1 MSYMLSSNFR
11 SELKMKVSREQ
22 AAENRERIVQVAA
35 KLFRERGFDGI
46 GVADLMKAAGLTH
59 GGFYGHFTSKEDLA
73 AEASGRALEETLQY
87 WSTAIEKTPD
97 EAFQKII
104 NRYLSEGHRDAP
116 GRGCL
121 VAALGSDVGRQAR
134 PVRRVVTDGINA
146 FIGQLMQL
154 VPGKT
159 KAVRR
164 RQALTDF
171 AAMVGAVT
179 IARAVDDPAL
189 SKDVLDAVASSL
201 SEQCDGSRH

>member
-1 MSYMLSSNFR
+1 MLSSNFR

-104 NRYLSEGHRDAP
+104 DRYLSEGHRDAP

-201 SEQCDGSRH
+201 SEQRDGSRH

>member
-1 MSYMLSSNFR
+1 
-11 SELKMKVSREQ
+11 MKVSREQ

-87 WSTAIEKTPD
+87 WSTAIEKAPD
-97 EAFQKII
+97 EAFQKIM

-116 GRGCL
+116 GKGCL
-121 VAALGSDVGRQAR
+121 VAALGSDLGRQAR

-146 FIGQLMQL
+146 FIAQLMQL

-189 SKDVLDAVASSL
+189 SKDVLDAVASAL
-201 SEQCDGSRH
+201 SERDDGNRH

>member
-1 MSYMLSSNFR
+1 
-11 SELKMKVSREQ
+11 MKVSREQ
-22 AAENRERIVQVAA
+22 AVENRERIVQVAA

-59 GGFYGHFTSKEDLA
+59 GGFYGHFASKEDLA
-73 AEASGRALEETLQY
+73 AEASGRALKELAQY
-87 WSTAIEKTPD
+87 WSTVIEKAPD
-97 EAFQKII
+97 EAFSTIV

-121 VAALGSDVGRQAR
+121 VAALGSDLGRQAR
-134 PVRRVVTDGINA
+134 PVRRVVTDGVNA

-154 VPGKT
+154 VPGKS
-159 KAVRR
+159 KVARR

-189 SKDVLDAVASSL
+189 SKDVLGAVASAL
-201 SEQCDGSRH
+201 SERGDGSRH

>member
-1 MSYMLSSNFR
+1 
-11 SELKMKVSREQ
+11 MKVSREQ

-59 GGFYGHFTSKEDLA
+59 GGFYGHFASKEDLA

-87 WSTAIEKTPD
+87 WSTAIEKAPD
-97 EAFQKII
+97 EAFQKIV
-104 NRYLSEGHRDAP
+104 NRYVSEAHRDAP

-154 VPGKT
+154 VPGKS

-164 RQALTDF
+164 QQALTDF

-201 SEQCDGSRH
+201 LEQRDGSRH

>member
-1 MSYMLSSNFR
+1 MLSSDFR
-11 SELKMKVSREQ
+11 SEIARMKVSREQ
-22 AAENRERIVQVAA
+22 AAQNRERIVQVAA

-59 GGFYGHFTSKEDLA
+59 GGFYGHFGSKEDLA
-73 AEASGRALEETLQY
+73 AEASDRALKDIQQY
-87 WSTAIEKTPD
+87 WAGVADKNPD
-97 EAFQKII
+97 EAFSTIV
-104 NRYLSEGHRDAP
+104 NRYLSEGHRDTP
-116 GRGCL
+116 GKGCL
-121 VAALGSDVGRQAR
+121 VAALGSDLGRQAR
-134 PVRRVVTDGINA
+134 PVRRVVTDGIQA

-154 VPGKT
+154 VPGKS
-159 KAVRR
+159 KPARR

-201 SEQCDGSRH
+201 LEQREGSRH

>member
-1 MSYMLSSNFR
+1 
-11 SELKMKVSREQ
+11 MKVSREQ

-59 GGFYGHFTSKEDLA
+59 GGFYGHFGSKEDLA
-73 AEASGRALEETLQY
+73 AEASDRALKDTLQY
-87 WSTAIEKTPD
+87 WSSVVDKNPD
-97 EAFQKII
+97 EAFSTLV
-104 NRYLSEGHRDAP
+104 NRYLSEGHRDTP
-116 GRGCL
+116 GKGCL
-121 VAALGSDVGRQAR
+121 VAALGSDLGRQAR
-134 PVRRVVTDGINA
+134 PVRRVVTDGVQA

-154 VPGKT
+154 VPGKS
-159 KAVRR
+159 KSARR

-189 SKDVLDAVASSL
+189 SKGVLDAVASSL

>member
-1 MSYMLSSNFR
+1 
-11 SELKMKVSREQ
+11 MKVSREQ

-59 GGFYGHFTSKEDLA
+59 GGFYGHFASKEDLA
-73 AEASGRALEETLQY
+73 AEASGRALEELAQY
-87 WSTAIEKTPD
+87 WSAVIAKAP
-97 EAFQKII
+97 EAAFSTIV

-121 VAALGSDVGRQAR
+121 VAALGSDLGRQAR
-134 PVRRVVTDGINA
+134 PVRRVVTAGINA
-146 FIGQLMQL
+146 FIGQIMQL
-154 VPGKT
+154 VPGKS
-159 KAVRR
+159 KAARR

-189 SKDVLDAVASSL
+189 SKDVLDAVASAL
-201 SEQCDGSRH
+201 SERGDGSRH

>member
-1 MSYMLSSNFR
+1 
-11 SELKMKVSREQ
+11 MKVSREQ

-59 GGFYGHFTSKEDLA
+59 GGFYGHFASKEDLA
-73 AEASGRALEETLQY
+73 AKASGRALEETLQY
-87 WSTAIEKTPD
+87 WSTAIEKAPD
-97 EAFQKII
+97 EAFLRIV

-154 VPGKT
+154 VPGKS

>member
-1 MSYMLSSNFR
+1 
-11 SELKMKVSREQ
+11 MKVSREQ

-59 GGFYGHFTSKEDLA
+59 GGFYGHFGSKEDLA
-73 AEASGRALEETLQY
+73 AEASDRALKDTLQY
-87 WSTAIEKTPD
+87 WSSVVEKNPD
-97 EAFQKII
+97 EAFSTLV
-104 NRYLSEGHRDAP
+104 NRYLSEGHRDTP
-116 GRGCL
+116 GKGCL
-121 VAALGSDVGRQAR
+121 VAALGSDLGRQAR
-134 PVRRVVTDGINA
+134 PVRRVVTEGIQA
-146 FIGQLMQL
+146 FIAQLMQL
-154 VPGKT
+154 VPGKS
-159 KAVRR
+159 KAARR

-201 SEQCDGSRH
+201 LEQREGSRH

>member
-1 MSYMLSSNFR
+1 
-11 SELKMKVSREQ
+11 MKVSREQ

-59 GGFYGHFTSKEDLA
+59 GGFYGHFGSKEDLA
-73 AEASGRALEETLQY
+73 AEASDRALKDTVQY
-87 WSTAIEKTPD
+87 WSSVVDKAPD
-97 EAFQKII
+97 EAFSTIV
-104 NRYLSEGHRDAP
+104 NRYLSEGHRDTP
-116 GRGCL
+116 GKGCL
-121 VAALGSDVGRQAR
+121 VAALGSDLGRQAR
-134 PVRRVVTDGINA
+134 PVRRVVTDGIQA

-154 VPGKT
+154 VPGKS
-159 KAVRR
+159 KPARR

-201 SEQCDGSRH
+201 LGQREGSRH

>member
-1 MSYMLSSNFR
+1 
-11 SELKMKVSREQ
+11 MKVSREQ

-73 AEASGRALEETLQY
+73 AEASGRALKELFQY
-87 WSTAIEKTPD
+87 WSAVIERTPD
-97 EAFQKII
+97 EAFSTIV

-121 VAALGSDVGRQAR
+121 VAALGSDLGRQAR

-146 FIGQLMQL
+146 FIGQIMQL
-154 VPGKT
+154 VPGKS
-159 KAVRR
+159 KAARR

-189 SKDVLDAVASSL
+189 SKDVLEAVASAL
-201 SEQCDGSRH
+201 SERDDGSRH

>member
-1 MSYMLSSNFR
+1 
-11 SELKMKVSREQ
+11 MKVSREQ

-46 GVADLMKAAGLTH
+46 GIADLMKAAGLTH
-59 GGFYGHFTSKEDLA
+59 GGFYGHFASKEDLA
-73 AEASGRALEETLQY
+73 AEASDRALKELSQY
-87 WSTAIEKTPD
+87 WSAVIDKAPD
-97 EAFQKII
+97 EAFSTIV

-121 VAALGSDVGRQAR
+121 VAALGSDLGRQAR
-134 PVRRVVTDGINA
+134 PVRRAVTDGVNA

-154 VPGKT
+154 VPGKS
-159 KAVRR
+159 KVARH

-179 IARAVDDPAL
+179 IARAVDDPRL
-189 SKDVLDAVASSL
+189 SKDVLDAVASAL
-201 SEQCDGSRH
+201 SERDDGNRH

>member
-1 MSYMLSSNFR
+1 
-11 SELKMKVSREQ
+11 MKVSREQ

-59 GGFYGHFTSKEDLA
+59 GGFYGHFGSKEDLA
-73 AEASGRALEETLQY
+73 AEASDRALKDTLQY
-87 WSTAIEKTPD
+87 WSTVIDKAPD
-97 EAFQKII
+97 EAFSTIV
-104 NRYLSEGHRDAP
+104 NRYLSEGHRDTP
-116 GRGCL
+116 GKGCL
-121 VAALGSDVGRQAR
+121 MAALGSDLGRQAR
-134 PVRRVVTDGINA
+134 PVRRVVTDGIQA

-154 VPGKT
+154 VPGKS
-159 KAVRR
+159 KSARR

-201 SEQCDGSRH
+201 LEQRDGSRH

>member
-1 MSYMLSSNFR
+1 MLSSDFR
-11 SELKMKVSREQ
+11 SETIKMKVSREQ

-59 GGFYGHFTSKEDLA
+59 GGFYGHFASKEDLA
-73 AEASGRALEETLQY
+73 AEASGRALEELSQY
-87 WSTAIEKTPD
+87 WSTVIEKAPD
-97 EAFQKII
+97 EAFSKIVI
-104 NRYLSEGHRDAP
+104 RYLSEGHRDAP

-134 PVRRVVTDGINA
+134 PVRRVVTAGIEA

-154 VPGKT
+154 VPGKS
-159 KAVRR
+159 KAARR

-179 IARAVDDPAL
+179 IARAADDPAL
-189 SKDVLDAVASSL
+189 SKEVLDAVASSL
-201 SEQCDGSRH
+201 SEAVRR

>member
-1 MSYMLSSNFR
+1 MLSSGFK
-11 SELKMKVSREQ
+11 SETAKMKVSREQ

-46 GVADLMKAAGLTH
+46 GVADLMRAAGLTH
-59 GGFYGHFTSKEDLA
+59 GGFYGHFASKEDLA

-87 WSTAIEKTPD
+87 WSAATEKTPD

-104 NRYLSEGHRDAP
+104 NRYVSEGHRDAP

-146 FIGQLMQL
+146 FIEQLMQL
-154 VPGKT
+154 VPGKS
-159 KAVRR
+159 KAARR
-164 RQALTDF
+164 RQALADF

-179 IARAVDDPAL
+179 IARAVDDPVL

-201 SEQCDGSRH
+201 SEQCDGSCH